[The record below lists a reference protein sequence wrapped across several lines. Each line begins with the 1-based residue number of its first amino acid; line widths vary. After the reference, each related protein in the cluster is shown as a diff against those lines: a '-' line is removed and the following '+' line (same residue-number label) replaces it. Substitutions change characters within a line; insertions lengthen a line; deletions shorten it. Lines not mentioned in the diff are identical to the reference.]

1 MTVHSPSGQNPERF
15 GVRRKGSVPNPFANN
30 EVFFSDNRGYD
41 IGMVGDALRLSLAN
55 YMAGNGLDRP
65 VHKWF
70 AAKVPHTTVEESL
83 IAGHLIKPDA
93 SRIFDE
99 QARLVWIGG
108 SMERIEEGIR
118 VRSNSEEKTLR
129 FSSAEADFLLHVA
142 GICGTAEP
150 PVPLGRIK
158 ELYAEYS
165 PEPFAILY
173 HSKKWDILRSYGL
186 LQV

>member
-1 MTVHSPSGQNPERF
+1 
-15 GVRRKGSVPNPFANN
+15 
-30 EVFFSDNRGYD
+30 
-41 IGMVGDALRLSLAN
+41 MVGDALRLSLAN

-99 QARLVWIGG
+99 QARLVWTGG